1 MIGGGQADADFGLA
15 ASGRSL
21 REIAASLDG
30 NAGANLVDGHIDD
43 GLMRLFLTDLTQ
55 AVSAGDRRAELRC
68 LTAIYNFA
76 DGLGRSRTF
85 VADTGA
91 AVVVGDGDIN
101 LRNET
106 IHMMFEPS
114 AKDVS
119 LAALAVP
126 VHVTGSL
133 ADPDVTPDAVAA
145 TANVAGGAAAA
156 ATAGVAGV
164 VGLIAGEN
172 LLQDAPTASCTA
184 LPASIAAS
192 PDPTTA
198 ASQKPAPDQTQQ
210 ATTTVSPK
218 KPPRKKQQ
226 STTDQIL
233 NQAGSVANS
242 ISSSIRSSVNS
253 VLGDTSSSSNEHQP
267 TKTKP
272 NK

>member
-1 MIGGGQADADFGLA
+1 
-15 ASGRSL
+15 
-21 REIAASLDG
+21 
-30 NAGANLVDGHIDD
+30 
-43 GLMRLFLTDLTQ
+43 
-55 AVSAGDRRAELRC
+55 
-68 LTAIYNFA
+68 
-76 DGLGRSRTF
+76 

-106 IHMMFEPS
+106 IHMTFEPS

-133 ADPDVTPDAVAA
+133 GNPDVTPDAVAA

-156 ATAGVAGV
+156 ATAGVVGV
-164 VGLIAGEN
+164 VGLITGES

-184 LPASIAAS
+184 LPASAAKT
-192 PDPTTA
+192 PDQTTT
-198 ASQKPAPDQTQQ
+198 ASQKPAPAPAPQ
-210 ATTTVSPK
+210 ATTAPK
-218 KPPRKKQQ
+218 KSAKKKQPK

-233 NQAGSVANS
+233 DDAGDVANS
-242 ISSSIRSSVNS
+242 IGSSIRNS
-253 VLGDTSSSSNEHQP
+253 VDSVWSDSSSSSHK
-267 TKTKP
+267 TKKNKP